1 MQTNADCTIIRQ
13 DGTTTYV
20 PACMWQDVE
29 AIEIKKFGADNA
41 DSAAIYIFDM
51 SVVVAKGDSIAKS
64 TETDLH
70 NALTITSVSKKDYSK
85 NGKHIQIGA
94 K

>member
-1 MQTNADCTIIRQ
+1 MKTNTDCTIIHA
-13 DGTTTYV
+13 DGSTTYV

-29 AIEIKKFGADNA
+29 AIEVKKYGAENA
-41 DSAAIYIFDM
+41 DSAAIYIADT
-51 SVVVAKGDSIAKS
+51 SITVEKGDSIAKG

-70 NALTITSVSKKDYSK
+70 NALLITSVSYKNYSASL
-85 NGKHIQIGA
+85 NHIQIGA

>member
-1 MQTNADCTIIRQ
+1 MRTNTDCTIIHA

-20 PACMWQDVE
+20 STCMWQD
-29 AIEIKKFGADNA
+29 IEGIEVKKYGAENA
-41 DSAAIYIFDM
+41 DSAAIYIPNATIT
-51 SVVVAKGDSIAKS
+51 VEKGEYIAKG

-70 NALTITSVSKKDYSK
+70 NALLITSVSYKNYSASL
-85 NGKHIQIGA
+85 NHIQIGA